1 MSVTS
6 SAWKNGRPRTS
17 HLRSTPSGNH
27 APPVASVTDHRA
39 QRCARSRS
47 RAPGIGETAAAS
59 DTGSPSIVTSGGPST
74 STVATPAPPAAT
86 VNASPAT
93 TAATS
98 QSASTTTSNGIGTP
112 ATTGRGGPQWTVIPP
127 SRTRTTA
134 MPDGGSVP
142 TTSRT
147 ACSQSPVSP

>member
-1 MSVTS
+1 M
-6 SAWKNGRPRTS
+6 ADA
-17 HLRSTPSGNH
+17 ST
-27 APPVASVTDHRA
+27 A
-39 QRCARSRS
+39 
-47 RAPGIGETAAAS
+47 TA
-59 DTGSPSIVTSGGPST
+59 T
-74 STVATPAPPAAT
+74 APPAAT

-98 QSASTTTSNGIGTP
+98 RSAAESTSTTTSNGIGTP

-134 MPDGGSVP
+134 TPDGGSVP

-147 ACSQSPVSP
+147 ARSQSPVAP